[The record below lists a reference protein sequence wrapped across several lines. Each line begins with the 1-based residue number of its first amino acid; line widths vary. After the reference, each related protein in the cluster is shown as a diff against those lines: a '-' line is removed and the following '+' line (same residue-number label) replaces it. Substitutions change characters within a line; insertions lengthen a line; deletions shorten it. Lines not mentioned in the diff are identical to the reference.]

1 MHWLNG
7 ESSRSLAGV
16 PPAKTS
22 KLSSSLAGAGGAS
35 ARASGGD
42 DGGAAAGKGKGEG
55 EDSRAG
61 SDVGDD
67 SIPCEADCGDEGGA
81 NNGARAS
88 ITARGDGD
96 SSPFDLTSEAWEH
109 APNPRPDQLPQGAS
123 RNTWPNIVNNKKNVS
138 PPPCRAASRL
148 SRQPCE
154 HCCDALM
161 STDSFLYL
169 FLPVSGES

>member
-16 PPAKTS
+16 PLAKTS

-35 ARASGGD
+35 AGASDGG
-42 DGGAAAGKGKGEG
+42 DGGAAAGRGEG
-55 EDSRAG
+55 EREDSRAG
-61 SDVGDD
+61 ADVGDD

-81 NNGARAS
+81 NNEDGGARTS
-88 ITARGDGD
+88 IRTRGDGD
-96 SSPFDLTSEAWEH
+96 GSPFDLSSEAWEH

-138 PPPCRAASRL
+138 PPLCRTSQLTDLSDSR
-148 SRQPCE
+148 
-154 HCCDALM
+154 
-161 STDSFLYL
+161 
-169 FLPVSGES
+169 VSIAVTP